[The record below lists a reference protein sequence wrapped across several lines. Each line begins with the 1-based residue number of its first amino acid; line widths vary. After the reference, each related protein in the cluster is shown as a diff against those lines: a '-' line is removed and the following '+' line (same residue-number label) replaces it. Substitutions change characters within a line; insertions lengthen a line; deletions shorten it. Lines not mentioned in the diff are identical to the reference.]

1 MTERLLSYPQ
11 YRKNHRSLYAH
22 CGDKVGT
29 VPSMAT
35 TTASSEIT
43 FRVSQEDKELI
54 KLAAEIENSSVSDYL
69 RTLAVQRA
77 MELVSHL
84 RLREVTVIPATQFNA
99 LMANI
104 DEPDDISP
112 RLRSTYD
119 NLWKLE
125 LD

>member
-1 MTERLLSYPQ
+1 MWV
-11 YRKNHRSLYAH
+11 H
-22 CGDKVGT
+22 CRDNVGT
-29 VPSMAT
+29 VPHMGS
-35 TTASSEIT
+35 TTATSEIT

-54 KLAAEIENSSVSDYL
+54 KLAAEIENSSVSDYI

-77 MELVSHL
+77 MQLVEHL

-99 LMANI
+99 LMACI
-104 DEPDDISP
+104 DEPDEISP
-112 RLRSTYD
+112 RLRSAYD

>member
-1 MTERLLSYPQ
+1 
-11 YRKNHRSLYAH
+11 
-22 CGDKVGT
+22 
-29 VPSMAT
+29 MAT

-84 RLREVTVIPATQFNA
+84 RLREVTIIPATQFNA
-99 LMANI
+99 LMASI
-104 DEPDDISP
+104 DEPDDIAP
-112 RLRSTYD
+112 RLRTAYD

>member
-1 MTERLLSYPQ
+1 
-11 YRKNHRSLYAH
+11 
-22 CGDKVGT
+22 
-29 VPSMAT
+29 
-35 TTASSEIT
+35 
-43 FRVSQEDKELI
+43 
-54 KLAAEIENSSVSDYL
+54 
-69 RTLAVQRA
+69 

-104 DEPDDISP
+104 DEPDEISP
-112 RLRSTYD
+112 RLRSAYD

>member
-1 MTERLLSYPQ
+1 
-11 YRKNHRSLYAH
+11 
-22 CGDKVGT
+22 
-29 VPSMAT
+29 MAT

-54 KLAAEIENSSVSDYL
+54 KLAAEIENTSVSDYL
-69 RTLAVQRA
+69 RTLAVKRA

-104 DEPDDISP
+104 DEPDEISP
-112 RLRSTYD
+112 RLRSAYD

>member
-1 MTERLLSYPQ
+1 
-11 YRKNHRSLYAH
+11 
-22 CGDKVGT
+22 
-29 VPSMAT
+29 MAT

-69 RTLAVQRA
+69 RTLAVKRA

-99 LMANI
+99 LMSNI

-112 RLRSTYD
+112 RLRSAYD